1 MAKKHKMKGFLKGS
15 SRTKNENRT
24 LKRPP
29 DDVVQHVRAHVKSVV
44 PTKVGELEGRLSWLL
59 SSCAMEASVRNESD
73 ALMELWLVL
82 RYG

>member
-1 MAKKHKMKGFLKGS
+1 MQ
-15 SRTKNENRT
+15 N
-24 LKRPP
+24 
-29 DDVVQHVRAHVKSVV
+29 VRAHVKSVV